1 MSEIRCIDLP
11 PQAYLAGSGRDDA
24 ILAELAS
31 MPQDAGAPV
40 VICGAALAGTA
51 ARLQGRTK
59 RLLVDGIASAVPL
72 AERQAALSP
81 KSANASVSPSRGS
94 RPRSPRRSGAER

>member
-1 MSEIRCIDLP
+1 MSTTQERP
-11 PQAYLAGSGRDDA
+11 AQLAA
-24 ILAELAS
+24 AAS
-31 MPQDAGAPV
+31 RVTP
-40 VICGAALAGTA
+40 A

-81 KSANASVSPSRGS
+81 RVGERVSVSVTGLSPALTAAFRG
-94 RPRSPRRSGAER
+94 